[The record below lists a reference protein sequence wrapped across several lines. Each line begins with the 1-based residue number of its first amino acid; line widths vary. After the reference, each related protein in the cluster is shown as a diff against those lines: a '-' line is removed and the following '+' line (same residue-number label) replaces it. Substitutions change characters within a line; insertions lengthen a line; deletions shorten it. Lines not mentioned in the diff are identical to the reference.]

1 MKQRMS
7 YFNAM
12 LHKLIFVLL
21 LAYGSLNLS
30 QAGVL
35 GGRNID
41 DQLIKFD
48 VFLGSKKLVFIH
60 FTLKKWERGYTLSQE
75 LTCHSEFFYLKTSSI
90 SMKPMRYGR
99 IIVY

>member
-7 YFNAM
+7 YCNAT
-12 LHKLIFVLL
+12 LHKLIFVLI
-21 LAYGSLNLS
+21 LAYGAVNFS

-48 VFLGSKKLVFIH
+48 VFLGSKKVGFH
-60 FTLKKWERGYTLSQE
+60 TFNFEKWERSCTLSQR
-75 LTCHSEFFYLKTSSI
+75 LTCHSEFFI
-90 SMKPMRYGR
+90 
-99 IIVY
+99 